1 MNLPPKSFAQ
11 VKSNGSAT
19 GGQIAEELQGV
30 VHFEDFEV
38 LPQGKIP
45 RCARLWE
52 NSVGTL
58 RRG

>member
-45 RCARLWE
+45 RCARL
-52 NSVGTL
+52 
-58 RRG
+58 